1 MKTSIKLALIS
12 MIGLLSVTTGS
23 GGIYNRESPVW
34 YATAPMKVKG
44 FSDALFPEQG
54 VKLDAKNDQ
63 GQPQWTM
70 HREWPDG
77 AGLGVP
83 SVDSSSIYL
92 YRVIPSRFATKAAVH
107 MTYDDGIEV
116 WLNDQK
122 IASKPSGSPT
132 DMVLNFQ
139 PGDNR
144 LLVKV
149 YNNSAG
155 CGFSFQFN
163 DAPTWPASIDP
174 EALRRVIENL
184 SRKFP
189 DQYSRGAEFLK
200 RLDDLEE
207 KLDEPAFRA
216 LDREALLAAPPGMKL
231 GRIMPLGD
239 SITKGAPAG
248 AYRDPLFSLL
258 KKEGYSFSFVGTLDE
273 NPTAALTANGQEHHQ
288 GHSSM
293 GMDWIRDHVKQFFAA
308 NPPDRILLAIGAND
322 IGGAT
327 VPELQARMEN
337 LVTAIFDLQPNVKLY
352 LASVTPQTGPA
363 MAKITEFNKLIP
375 DIVTDHKAK
384 GHQVI
389 YVSMAALDVS
399 DLGDNVHPNV
409 AGSLKM
415 AEAWHAALTNDSA
428 AELPDIKPL
437 FDYPV
442 RDTCICLGPD
452 NTYYLTGTTGH
463 PTWWETNDGI
473 RVWKS
478 KDLKTWEPLGLV
490 WSFEKNATWQKGNGK
505 QRAIWAPEIHYLK
518 NTFWLAYSVNYGGTG
533 LLRSKTGKAEGP
545 YEDIKTDGPLT
556 DGIDA
561 SLFADDDGK
570 VYFVWQNGTIARL
583 KDDMSGLA
591 EKPRTLTPAGIDA
604 QPGRNTRGG
613 QLEPNNAGQV
623 GYEGAFLTKINGR
636 YHLICA
642 TLNTDD
648 KPQTHYDCMSA
659 SADSIFGPYG
669 NTYLAIPHGGHNMLF
684 KDVQGNWWSTFFGN
698 DPQAPFRERPAI
710 LPIHVDANGKIR
722 PGKTP

>member
-1 MKTSIKLALIS
+1 MKTYLKLPIIA
-12 MIGLLSVTTGS
+12 MIGLLSVSTGI
-23 GGIYNRESPVW
+23 GGV
-34 YATAPMKVKG
+34 
-44 FSDALFPEQG
+44 
-54 VKLDAKNDQ
+54 
-63 GQPQWTM
+63 
-70 HREWPDG
+70 
-77 AGLGVP
+77 
-83 SVDSSSIYL
+83 SS
-92 YRVIPSRFATKAAVH
+92 
-107 MTYDDGIEV
+107 
-116 WLNDQK
+116 
-122 IASKPSGSPT
+122 
-132 DMVLNFQ
+132 
-139 PGDNR
+139 
-144 LLVKV
+144 
-149 YNNSAG
+149 
-155 CGFSFQFN
+155 
-163 DAPTWPASIDP
+163 
-174 EALRRVIENL
+174 
-184 SRKFP
+184 
-189 DQYSRGAEFLK
+189 
-200 RLDDLEE
+200 
-207 KLDEPAFRA
+207 
-216 LDREALLAAPPGMKL
+216 EALLAAPPSMKL

-258 KKEGYSFSFVGTLDE
+258 KKGGYSFSFVGSLTE
-273 NPTAALTANGQEHHQ
+273 NPTAALTAEGQEHHQ

-293 GMDWIRDHVKQFFAA
+293 GMDWIRDNLKPFFAA
-308 NPPDRILLAIGAND
+308 NQPDRILLAIGAND

-327 VPELQARMEN
+327 VPELKTRMEN
-337 LVTAIFDLQPNVKLY
+337 LVTAIFTLQPKVNLY
-352 LASVTPQTGPA
+352 LASVTPQTGSA

-375 DIVTDHKAK
+375 GIVADHKAK
-384 GHQVI
+384 GHPVI
-389 YVSMAALDVS
+389 YVSMAALDIT

-415 AEAWHAALTNDSA
+415 AQAWYAALTTASA

-442 RDTCICLGPD
+442 RDTCICLAPD
-452 NTYYLTGTTGH
+452 KTYYLTGTTGH
-463 PTWWETNDGI
+463 PTWWETNEGI

-478 KDLKTWEPLGLV
+478 RDLKTWEPLGLV

-505 QRAIWAPEIHYLK
+505 QRAIWAPEIHYFK

-545 YEDIKTDGPLT
+545 YEDVKPDGPLT

-613 QLEPNNAGQV
+613 PLEPVNAGQV

-648 KPQTHYDCMSA
+648 TPQTHYDCMSA
-659 SADSIFGPYG
+659 SADSIYGPYG
-669 NTYLAIPHGGHNMLF
+669 NTYLAIPHGGHNTLF
-684 KDVQGNWWSTFFGN
+684 KDAQGNWWSTFFGN

-710 LPIHVDANGKIR
+710 LPIHVDANGKIQ
-722 PGKTP
+722 PGNTP